1 MKPDYM
7 LITRSHS
14 KNIFG
19 ALVTR
24 SYWQQSDFW
33 LACCAAVIFWL
44 SFKLLVPSSPLT
56 PSIPTLSTSLLFLI
70 FIFPVLEE
78 IVFRGLIQE
87 SIQKLLVH
95 KQFKIIFLWRISHAN
110 LLASMCFTLS
120 HFWSQPALW
129 AAATLIPSLLFGYF
143 KDKYQSLYPSIMLHI
158 FYNLGFYLLM

>member
-1 MKPDYM
+1 MK
-7 LITRSHS
+7 LNFTLNTRSHS

-33 LACCAAVIFWL
+33 LANFAAVIFWL
-44 SFKLLVPSSPLT
+44 SFKLIFQSGPLT
-56 PSIPTLSTSLLFLI
+56 PSITTFSTSLLFLI

-78 IVFRGLIQE
+78 IVFRGLVQE
-87 SIQKLLVH
+87 SIQKLLEH
-95 KQFKIIFLWRISHAN
+95 KQFKIIFLWRISNAN
-110 LLASMCFTLS
+110 LLASLCFTLS
-120 HFWSQPALW
+120 HFWSHPPLW
-129 AAATLIPSLLFGYF
+129 AAATLIPSLIFGYF